1 MMILLRRKI
10 LCVKFLGLCF
20 FTLDGGCFVEKM
32 FASSCVIEFLW
43 FYRFLRTKFYH
54 DLDM

>member
-32 FASSCVIEFLW
+32 FAFFCVIEFLW